1 MEEKGCG
8 PHDSIGIKNGVEFME
23 INKLTKREITKKLL
37 ESYTKLARNIMENWN
52 SVRALRKKMIESRQ
66 WIPHIKTKQEQE

>member
-37 ESYTKLARNIMENWN
+37 ESYTKLARNIMEN
-52 SVRALRKKMIESRQ
+52 
-66 WIPHIKTKQEQE
+66 